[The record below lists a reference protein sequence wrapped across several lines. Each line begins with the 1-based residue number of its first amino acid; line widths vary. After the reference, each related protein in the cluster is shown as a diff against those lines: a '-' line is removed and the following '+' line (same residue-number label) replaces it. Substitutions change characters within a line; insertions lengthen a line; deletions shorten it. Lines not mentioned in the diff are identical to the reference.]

1 MSSFEGFHSEWNLG
15 SPGGWD
21 YQRTTQEIAKV
32 VWYEINRRQPTGVE
46 LDFDHPMFYP
56 VVGFTEMLLQ
66 VYRRRDGTN
75 AGLIAVVAE
84 EDTLT
89 TVTENINL
97 ARRLDAVEG
106 ITGIL
111 AAPHEFELRNGR
123 VCHQGR
129 PVSLVF
135 MDFNNDV
142 FLKLHR
148 RHDLSPL
155 IQAIRENRVLNPRG
169 TEPINVKSMF
179 EVITGPRSE
188 RFHSE
193 TVARTP
199 WTRRFVERRTTG
211 PQGEPIDDL
220 IAWTRANWLHLVL
233 KPERGYSGIG
243 VKVGGVD
250 PSGDDAVAT
259 ALAQGGYIVQ
269 EKVALG
275 LWGEVMPEID
285 HDQGRIVL
293 VDRQTD
299 FRCLIG
305 PGQVFGFLCRFGDVP
320 TNVGSGGGVQPLAIL
335 KSDLSVREAVDRI
348 NRTIASIGM
357 ADLLEIEKNRTIWPW
372 NRNSPIFWAPS
383 KSPCARASSPPNNW
397 RTCSA
402 TAPPC
407 GPTASNWNRCGLTV
421 NWTNSSASKTK
432 NWKSPDCSPGRGDRP
447 SLPPTDFSAS
457 ALTWRNH
464 DHSRGPGLVEDAF
477 RRGLPGHRRP
487 HREQ

>member
-1 MSSFEGFHSEWNLG
+1 MSSFQGYHSEWNLG

-21 YQRTTQEIAKV
+21 YQRITQEIARV
-32 VWYEINRRQPTGVE
+32 VWHEINRVRPTGVE

-66 VYRRRDGTN
+66 VHRRRNGDN
-75 AGLIAVVAE
+75 PGLIAVVAE
-84 EDTLT
+84 EETLT
-89 TVTENINL
+89 EVTENINL

-111 AAPHEFELRNGR
+111 AAPHEFELKNGR

-148 RHDLSPL
+148 RHDLTPL
-155 IQAIRENRVLNPRG
+155 MQAIREKRTLNPRG

-179 EVITGPRSE
+179 EVITGPQFK
-188 RFHSE
+188 RFHPE

-199 WTRRFVERRTTG
+199 WTRRFFERRTIG
-211 PQGEPIDDL
+211 PRGERIDDL
-220 IAWTRANWLHLVL
+220 IAWTRANWLDLVL

-259 ALAQGGYIVQ
+259 ALTQGGYIVQ

-275 LWGEVMPEID
+275 LWGEVMPELD

-293 VDRQTD
+293 KNRQTD

-305 PGQVFGFLCRFGDVP
+305 PNEVFGFLCRFGDVP

-335 KSDLSVREAVDRI
+335 RSNLTVRQAVDRI
-348 NRTIASIGM
+348 NNTIADMNFTELLAIEEKQKALALEQKFTYLLGPIKM
-357 ADLLEIEKNRTIWPW
+357 ALRPRIITIEQLADLQHYCTAMWADSVLLEQMWFAGELDEYIDIEAEELEIARLQPW
-372 NRNSPIFWAPS
+372 NGGPAIFA
-383 KSPCARASSPPNNW
+383 AD
-397 RTCSA
+397 
-402 TAPPC
+402 
-407 GPTASNWNRCGLTV
+407 GLF
-421 NWTNSSASKTK
+421 
-432 NWKSPDCSPGRGDRP
+432 
-447 SLPPTDFSAS
+447 DFGAH
-457 ALTWRNH
+457 LEE
-464 DHSRGPGLVEDAF
+464 P
-477 RRGLPGHRRP
+477 
-487 HREQ
+487 